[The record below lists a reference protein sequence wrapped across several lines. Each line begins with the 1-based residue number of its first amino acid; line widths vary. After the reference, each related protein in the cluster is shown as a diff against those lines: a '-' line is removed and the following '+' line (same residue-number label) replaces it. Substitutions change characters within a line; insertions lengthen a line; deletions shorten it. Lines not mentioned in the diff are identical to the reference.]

1 VVKYQDEQFVEHT
14 EKLEGW
20 AARIVQHEYDHL
32 DGKIFIDHIS
42 PIRKQLIKGRVAQ
55 ILKGKIRC
63 AYKTRGIK

>member
-1 VVKYQDEQFVEHT
+1 VEHT
-14 EKLEGW
+14 ERVIGW

-42 PIRKQLIKGRVAQ
+42 LIRKQLIKGRIQQ
-55 ILKGKIRC
+55 ILKGKARC